1 MAKKID
7 ANGVVWKQNKK
18 GFWVNTE
25 TNDIVD
31 SAKKVPALRKQRNDK
46 ANARVWRLGMPLD
59 NCCVTSA
66 VGPVHPVL
74 YRLRG
79 ESLKLKSTVQS
90 LDADTVQSVQQALY
104 NRLDVVQ
111 GLTIIQRQQ
120 VLSTIQ
126 QLSSPTLSY
135 IPVCWEEFR
144 HCAELAVSAVE
155 SKHSYFTELL
165 SIDTILDEQLRQEVM
180 RSSEL
185 DVTVLTKYIP
195 PERLD
200 IDVSELPF

>member
-1 MAKKID
+1 MS
-7 ANGVVWKQNKK
+7 
-18 GFWVNTE
+18 
-25 TNDIVD
+25 IV
-31 SAKKVPALRKQRNDK
+31 RKQRRVNGKKQNYYWDDVALIEVESPAK
-46 ANARVWRLGMPLD
+46 RSDAGNARVWRLGMPVG

-74 YRLRG
+74 HRLRG
-79 ESLKLKSTVQS
+79 ESLKLRNTVQS
-90 LDADTVQSVQQALY
+90 LDADAVQSVQQALY

-111 GLTIIQRQQ
+111 GLSIIQRQQ

-144 HCAELAVSAVE
+144 HCAEVAVSAVE

-165 SIDTILDEQLRQEVM
+165 SIGTILDEQLRQEAI
-180 RSSEL
+180 RTSEP
-185 DVTVLTKYIP
+185 DATVLSKYIP

-200 IDVSELPF
+200 IDASELPF